1 MHDMTTPTPHIAHV
15 AIDHLWPDHGRIAW
29 TLHPAIN
36 ILSGVN
42 GKGKTT
48 IINAIVRALELGVQ
62 EAHNHGIHLRLS
74 PEATEQVPFDVIRS
88 FDRPLLSA
96 DMIRKMAN
104 LPTATELD
112 LQLFLLQRRYL
123 DYQVNLGNRMI
134 ALLTCGSEEAKAQ
147 AMEVA
152 QVKQRFQD
160 LVDDLFCE
168 TGKQV
173 DRTVNEMLF
182 LQKGEPLRPYQLS
195 SGEKQMLVI
204 LLTVLTQDQKP
215 YILLMDEPEVSLH
228 IEWQQRLVDLI
239 RQLNPYVQIILTTH
253 SPALIM
259 DGWLDAVTDVA
270 DILTD

>member
-1 MHDMTTPTPHIAHV
+1 MTTPTPHIAHV

-29 TLHPAIN
+29 PLHPAIN

-62 EAHNHGIHLRLS
+62 EAHNHGLHLTLS

-134 ALLTCGSEEAKAQ
+134 ALLTCGSEEAKAE

-152 QVKQRFQD
+152 QVKRRFQD
-160 LVDDLFCE
+160 LVDDLFSE

-228 IEWQQRLVDLI
+228 IEWQQRLIDLI
-239 RQLNPYVQIILTTH
+239 RQLNPHAQIILTTH

>member
-1 MHDMTTPTPHIAHV
+1 MHDMTTPTPYIAHV

-239 RQLNPYVQIILTTH
+239 RQLNPYAQIILTTH

>member
-134 ALLTCGSEEAKAQ
+134 ALLTCGSEEAKAE

-239 RQLNPYVQIILTTH
+239 RQLNPYAQIILTTH